1 MGGCRQC
8 VIVYYPTPFSH
19 RWLVNANATNNLGAA
34 NASYNG
40 TSAVTIYG
48 VEARSENAFRTL
60 IRPVAQATMQGIA
73 DSFALHRLTQLPN
86 STVLSLLSSS
96 PQAITKPIGYSLVN
110 LAPFNQPVGSAITF
124 VGLIYLLILS
134 FFIVMV
140 GLWARE
146 ASGLETSLAT
156 TSLIRLRL
164 ISVFLAYF
172 VLSLFYSLLSLA
184 FQVNFTSKS
193 VRYSFAHSVE
203 SS

>member
-1 MGGCRQC
+1 
-8 VIVYYPTPFSH
+8 
-19 RWLVNANATNNLGAA
+19 
-34 NASYNG
+34 
-40 TSAVTIYG
+40 
-48 VEARSENAFRTL
+48 
-60 IRPVAQATMQGIA
+60 MQGIA

-96 PQAITKPIGYSLVN
+96 PQALTKPIGYSLVN

-172 VLSLFYSLLSLA
+172 VLSFSTL
-184 FQVNFTSKS
+184 
-193 VRYSFAHSVE
+193 R
-203 SS
+203 